1 MADSIITHDL
11 TKIYASIRALDGLD
25 LSIQENIVFGLLGP
39 NGAGKTTLLRLLTTL
54 TKPTSGYAQV
64 LGYDIARQ
72 GLSIRRV
79 IGVVA
84 QQNYLDQYLTA
95 RENLVVHAK
104 MHRMPAP
111 DYNQRIDELLS
122 IFELSARQHD
132 RPNTYSGGMQRRL
145 ALARALL
152 HRPRVLFLD
161 EPTTGLDPQARH
173 AMWDQVETLRGR
185 VTVFLTT
192 HYMEEADALCDRVA
206 IMDRGRV
213 LVDAP
218 PSELKR
224 QAGESDHYDI
234 ELRGDSKGYQA
245 RLADMPGVRTLES
258 RDGRVRVDLAS
269 NGSLRAVLDR
279 VDEEDIL
286 QLTRRSPTLE
296 DVFIQMTGRRLR
308 D

>member
-1 MADSIITHDL
+1 MAESIITQDL
-11 TKIYASIRALDGLD
+11 TKLYASIRALDGLS
-25 LSIQENIVFGLLGP
+25 LSVRENIVFGLLGP

-64 LGYDIARQ
+64 LGYDISRQ
-72 GLSIRRV
+72 GLSIRRL
-79 IGVVA
+79 IGVLA

-95 RENLVVHAK
+95 RENLAVHAK
-104 MHRMPAP
+104 MHRMAAA

-132 RPNTYSGGMQRRL
+132 HPSTYSSGMQRRL

-161 EPTTGLDPQARH
+161 EPTTGLDPQARR
-173 AMWDQVETLRGR
+173 AVWDQIDALRGR

-192 HYMEEADALCDRVA
+192 HYMEEADALCDEVA
-206 IMDRGRV
+206 IIDRGRV
-213 LVDAP
+213 LVKAP

-224 QAGESDHYDI
+224 QAGGDDHYEI
-234 ELRGDSKGYQA
+234 EVRGDAESYRERMAGV
-245 RLADMPGVRTLES
+245 PGVQVTGS
-258 RDGRVRVDLAS
+258 QDGLVRLDLAS
-269 NGSLRAVLDR
+269 RGSLRAVLDR
-279 VDEEDIL
+279 VGADDLL

-296 DVFIQMTGRRLR
+296 DVFIKMTGRRLR